1 MSELFTEL
9 SLGRFFETMVE
20 KQPDHEFI
28 VYPDRNLRFT
38 YKEFDERV
46 DNLAKGLLTLGIK
59 KGDRV
64 GIWAK
69 NVPEWLTYMFAT
81 AKIGAAIVTIN
92 TAYQS
97 HELDYVLGQSEMNAI
112 AMTDEFRESW
122 N

>member
-9 SLGRFFETMVE
+9 SLGRFFETMAE

-69 NVPEWLTYMFAT
+69 NVPEWLT
-81 AKIGAAIVTIN
+81 
-92 TAYQS
+92 
-97 HELDYVLGQSEMNAI
+97 
-112 AMTDEFRESW
+112 
-122 N
+122 